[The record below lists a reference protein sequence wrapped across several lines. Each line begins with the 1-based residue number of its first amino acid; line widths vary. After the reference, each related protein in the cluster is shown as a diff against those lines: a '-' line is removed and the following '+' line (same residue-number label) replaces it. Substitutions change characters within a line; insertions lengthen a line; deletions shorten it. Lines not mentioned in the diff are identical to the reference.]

1 MTLNA
6 ELRDVEGRELAAVCK
21 TTPRAKLG
29 EAIIAGLDQ
38 VYAVLRARQAVGLGH
53 NVVVYRNAS
62 GPGPTDTLDIEVGV
76 QVSEPFAPEG
86 DVLALRS
93 PSGRAAVATHVGPYQ
108 QIPATGVALRRW
120 MTERGLGTPVLDWE
134 VYGDW
139 EEDPAK
145 LTTEIYFLLRE
156 AAP

>member
-6 ELRDVEGRELAAVCK
+6 ELRDVEARELAAVRK

-38 VYAVLRARQAVGLGH
+38 VYAVLRARQATGLGH
-53 NVVVYRNAS
+53 NVVVYRAAR
-62 GPGPTDTLDIEVGV
+62 GLAPADTLDIEVGV
-76 QVSEPFAPEG
+76 QVSETFAPEG

-93 PSGRAAVATHVGPYQ
+93 PSGRAVVATHVGPYQ
-108 QIPATGVALRRW
+108 LIPATGVALRHW
-120 MTERGLGTPVLDWE
+120 MTERGLGSPALDWE

-139 EEDPAK
+139 NEDPAR
-145 LTTEIYFLLRE
+145 LSTEIYFLVRE